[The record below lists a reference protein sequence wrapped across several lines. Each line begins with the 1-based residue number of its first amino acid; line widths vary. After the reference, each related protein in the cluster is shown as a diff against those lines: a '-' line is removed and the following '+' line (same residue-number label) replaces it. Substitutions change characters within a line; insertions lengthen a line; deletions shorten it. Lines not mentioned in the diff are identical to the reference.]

1 MFIPSNNG
9 NRGFV
14 DRLPNGTLQRFI
26 NRALDKD
33 KVLPNRML
41 WRLFM
46 CMIRMVIALAWPDV
60 HQSNENRL
68 EEVMVTTSEAVLRN
82 TDINPG
88 NLMFGNFLRALNEEP
103 FDEEHSLTPIM
114 KMIDLGRV
122 VRDNTP
128 DQSKW
133 NQSTGSMIDSIG
145 YEMRNLLYIGRPDV
159 ELREDGTLDQDL
171 VSLVSLCI
179 DWSSESNI
187 DLSALTNNV
196 RTNLTE
202 RDAAW

>member
-1 MFIPSNNG
+1 
-9 NRGFV
+9 
-14 DRLPNGTLQRFI
+14 
-26 NRALDKD
+26 
-33 KVLPNRML
+33 
-41 WRLFM
+41 
-46 CMIRMVIALAWPDV
+46 
-60 HQSNENRL
+60 
-68 EEVMVTTSEAVLRN
+68 
-82 TDINPG
+82 
-88 NLMFGNFLRALNEEP
+88 MFGNFLRALNEEP

-122 VRDNTP
+122 VRDITP

-133 NQSTGSMIDSIG
+133 NQSTGSMMDSIG

-159 ELREDGTLDQDL
+159 ELQEDGTLDQDL

-179 DWSSESNI
+179 DWSSESNM